1 MTGDNSLSPT
11 KGRAPLLRRLVP
23 LLWVCLISKG
33 PDERVHARVETM
45 LSSFQMNEA
54 ETSRRRAVEMIEMKC
69 KEKKDEQNK
78 G

>member
-1 MTGDNSLSPT
+1 
-11 KGRAPLLRRLVP
+11 
-23 LLWVCLISKG
+23 
-33 PDERVHARVETM
+33 M